1 MSRPQVP
8 TLSRRCALAGGVTA
22 AVAAALAACGGPGAT
37 GGAGNDTAGKE
48 PAELKIGV
56 AMPTKSSER
65 WIKDGNNIKKQLEEL
80 GYNVDLQFAED
91 DIPTQANQIDN
102 MITQGVNLLIIAPID
117 GTALSGQLDSAGE
130 AGIPVISYDRLIR
143 DNENVSYYTSFD
155 NYDVGT
161 QMGTSLLIGMGIL
174 NADGE
179 DAGVSPDEPYNI
191 ELFGGSPDDNNAP
204 FFFNGA
210 MDVIQPYMDSGVLR
224 VKSGQT
230 DFDTV
235 ATMRWD
241 AATAQSRMD
250 NLITSTYSDGSRV
263 DGVLSPL
270 DSMSIGILGALK
282 GAGYGTDAQPYPTV
296 TGQDAEIAGIKS
308 IMAGEQYST
317 IFKDT
322 RELADAAVQMAVAV
336 LSGEE
341 PEVNDTETY
350 DNGVKV
356 VPSYLLKSEIIT
368 KDNVQSSLVDTGY
381 ITEDELK

>member
-1 MSRPQVP
+1 MSRPIP
-8 TLSRRCALAGGVTA
+8 TLSRRAVLAGGVTA
-22 AVAAALAACGGPGAT
+22 AVATALAACGGSGAA
-37 GGAGNDTAGKE
+37 GGAGSDTAGKD
-48 PAELKIGV
+48 PSELKIGV

-65 WIKDGNNIKKQLEEL
+65 WIKDGSNIKAQLEKL

-130 AGIPVISYDRLIR
+130 AGITVISYDRLIR

-161 QMGTSLLIGMGIL
+161 QMGTSLLIGMGVL
-174 NADGE
+174 DADGN
-179 DAGVSPDEPYNI
+179 DAGLSPDEPYNI
-191 ELFGGSPDDNNAP
+191 ELFGGSPDDNNSP

-210 MDVIQPYMDSGVLR
+210 MDVIQPYIDSGVIN

-230 DFDTV
+230 EFGTV

-250 NLITSTYSDGSRV
+250 NLITSTYSDGGRV

-296 TGQDAEIAGIKS
+296 TGQDAEVAGIKS

-322 RELADAAVQMAVAV
+322 RDLADAAVQMAVAV
-336 LSGEE
+336 LGGEE

-350 DNGVKV
+350 DNGVKI

-368 KDNVQSSLVDTGY
+368 KDNVQSSLIDTGY
-381 ITEDELK
+381 LSEDEIK

>member
-1 MSRPQVP
+1 MSRML
-8 TLSRRCALAGGVTA
+8 TRRSLLLGGATVAG
-22 AVAAALAACGGPGAT
+22 AAALAACGGSGAG
-37 GGAGNDTAGKE
+37 GGANQDTSSMKPE
-48 PAELKIGV
+48 DIRIGV

-65 WIKDGNNIKKQLEEL
+65 WIKDGDNVKAQLKKI
-80 GYNVDLQFAED
+80 GYQVDLQFAED

-117 GTALSGQLDSAGE
+117 GTALSGQLDAAGE
-130 AGIPVISYDRLIR
+130 AKIPVISYDRLIR

-161 QMGTSLLIGMGIL
+161 QMGTSLLTGMGIL
-174 NADGE
+174 
-179 DAGVSPDEPYNI
+179 DASGAQTGAAGPFNI

-210 MDVIQPYMDSGVLR
+210 MDVIQPFIDQGVLV

-230 DFDTV
+230 DFNTV

-250 NLITSTYSDGSRV
+250 NLITSAYSDGSV
-263 DGVLSPL
+263 LHGVLCPL
-270 DSMSIGILGALK
+270 DSMSVGILSALK
-282 GAGYGTDAQPYPTV
+282 GVGYGTADKPYPTI
-296 TGQDAEIAGIKS
+296 TGQDAEVAGVKS

-322 RELADAAVQMAVAV
+322 RKLADAAVQMAQAI
-336 LSGEE
+336 LGGGE
-341 PEVNDTETY
+341 PEVNDTKTY

-356 VPSYLLKSEIIT
+356 VPAYLLKSEIIT
-368 KDNVQSSLVDTGY
+368 KDNVQSALIDSGY
-381 ITEDELK
+381 YTADQLQ

>member
-1 MSRPQVP
+1 MSRML
-8 TLSRRCALAGGVTA
+8 TRRSVLASGLAVTGVAL
-22 AVAAALAACGGPGAT
+22 LAACGGSGAS
-37 GGAGNDTAGKE
+37 GGSGNDTAGKDASE
-48 PAELKIGV
+48 IKIGV

-65 WIKDGNNIKKQLEEL
+65 WIKDGENVKAQLEKL
-80 GYNVDLQFAED
+80 GYKVDLQFAED

-102 MITQGVNLLIIAPID
+102 MVTQGANLLIIAPID
-117 GTALSGQLDSAGE
+117 GTALSSQLDAAGE

-161 QMGTSLLIGMGIL
+161 QMGTSLLTGMGL
-174 NADGE
+174 LDAEGKETGE
-179 DAGVSPDEPYNI
+179 AGPFNI

-210 MDVIQPYMDSGVLR
+210 MDVIKPFIDKGVIS

-230 DFDTV
+230 AFDTV

-263 DGVLSPL
+263 DGILSPL

-282 GAGYGTDAQPYPTV
+282 AAGYGTAAQPYPTV
-296 TGQDAEIAGIKS
+296 TGQDAEVAGIKS
-308 IMAGEQYST
+308 IMADEQYST

-322 RELADAAVQMAVAV
+322 RSLADAAVQMAVAI
-336 LSGEE
+336 LDGGE
-341 PEVNDTETY
+341 PEVNDTKTY

-381 ITEDELK
+381 ITQNELK

>member
-8 TLSRRCALAGGVTA
+8 TLSRRCALVGGVA
-22 AVAAALAACGGPGAT
+22 AAAALAACGGPGAT
-37 GGAGNDTAGKE
+37 GGAGSDTAGKAPE
-48 PAELKIGV
+48 ELKIGV

-102 MITQGVNLLIIAPID
+102 MITQAVNLLIIAPID

-179 DAGVSPDEPYNI
+179 DAGVSPDEAYNI

-210 MDVIQPYMDSGVLR
+210 MDVIQPYLGSGVVS

-230 DFDTV
+230 SFDTV

-322 RELADAAVQMAVAV
+322 RELAEAAVQMAVAV

-350 DNGVKV
+350 DNGVKI

>member
-8 TLSRRCALAGGVTA
+8 TLSRRSALAGGVTA

-65 WIKDGNNIKKQLEEL
+65 WIKDGNNIKQQLEEL

-155 NYDVGT
+155 NYDVGA

-210 MDVIQPYMDSGVLR
+210 MDVIQPYIDSGVLR

>member
-8 TLSRRCALAGGVTA
+8 TLSRRLALAGGVTA
-22 AVAAALAACGGPGAT
+22 AVATALAACGGPGAT

-65 WIKDGNNIKKQLEEL
+65 WIKDGNNIKQQLEEL

-179 DAGVSPDEPYNI
+179 DAGVSPDETYNI

-210 MDVIQPYMDSGVLR
+210 MDVIQPYLGSGVIT

-368 KDNVQSSLVDTGY
+368 KDNVHSSLVDTGY

>member
-1 MSRPQVP
+1 MSRSRIPAF
-8 TLSRRCALAGGVTA
+8 SRRTALAGGVGTA
-22 AVAAALAACGGPGAT
+22 LALALAACGG
-37 GGAGNDTAGKE
+37 GGAGGGSGSDTAGK
-48 PAELKIGV
+48 AAADIKIGV

-65 WIKDGNNIKKQLEEL
+65 WIKDGSNIKAQLEEL

-91 DIPTQANQIDN
+91 DIPTQTNQIDN

-179 DAGVSPDEPYNI
+179 DAGVKPDMPYNI
-191 ELFGGSPDDNNAP
+191 ELFGGSPDDNNSP

-210 MDVIQPYMDSGVLR
+210 MDVIQPYIESGVIA

-230 DFDTV
+230 SFDTV

-282 GAGYGTDAQPYPTV
+282 GAGYGTDSQPYPTV
-296 TGQDAEIAGIKS
+296 TGQDAEVAGIKS

-336 LSGEE
+336 LGGQE

-368 KDNVQSSLVDTGY
+368 QDNVRSSLIDTGY

>member
-8 TLSRRCALAGGVTA
+8 TLSRRLALAGGVTA
-22 AVAAALAACGGPGAT
+22 AVATALAACGGPGAT

-65 WIKDGNNIKKQLEEL
+65 WIKDGNNIKQQLEEL

-179 DAGVSPDEPYNI
+179 DAGVSPDETYNI

-210 MDVIQPYMDSGVLR
+210 MDVIQPYLGSGVIT

>member
-1 MSRPQVP
+1 MSRPIP
-8 TLSRRCALAGGVTA
+8 TLSRRAVLAGGVTA
-22 AVAAALAACGGPGAT
+22 AVATALAACGGSGAA
-37 GGAGNDTAGKE
+37 GGAGSDTAGKD
-48 PAELKIGV
+48 PSELKIGV

-65 WIKDGNNIKKQLEEL
+65 WIKDGSNIKAQLEKL

-130 AGIPVISYDRLIR
+130 AGITVISYDRLIR

-161 QMGTSLLIGMGIL
+161 QMGTSLLIGMGVL
-174 NADGE
+174 DADGN
-179 DAGVSPDEPYNI
+179 DAGLSPDEPYNI
-191 ELFGGSPDDNNAP
+191 ELFGGSPDDNNSP

-210 MDVIQPYMDSGVLR
+210 MDVIQPYIDSGVIN

-230 DFDTV
+230 EFGTV

-250 NLITSTYSDGSRV
+250 NLITSTYSDGGRV

-296 TGQDAEIAGIKS
+296 TGQDAEVAGIKS

-322 RELADAAVQMAVAV
+322 RDLADAAVQMAVAV
-336 LSGEE
+336 LGGEE

-368 KDNVQSSLVDTGY
+368 KDNVQSSLIDTGY
-381 ITEDELK
+381 LSEDEIK

>member
-1 MSRPQVP
+1 MPESHTLQMSRRQIF
-8 TLSRRCALAGGVTA
+8 TGGALAA
-22 AVAAALAACGGPGAT
+22 SALALAACGGPGAT
-37 GGAGNDTAGKE
+37 GGSGSDTAGKD
-48 PAELKIGV
+48 PSELTIGI

-65 WIKDGNNIKKQLEEL
+65 WIKDGQNIRTQLEEL
-80 GYNVDLQFAED
+80 GYNVNLQFAED
-91 DIPTQANQIDN
+91 DIPTQTNQIDN

-161 QMGTSLLIGMGIL
+161 QMGTSLLIGMGVL
-174 NADGE
+174 DADGN
-179 DAGVSPDEPYNI
+179 DAGKSPATPYNI
-191 ELFGGSPDDNNAP
+191 EVFGGSPDDNNAP

-210 MDVIQPYMDSGVLR
+210 MDVIQPYIDSGVLAI
-224 VKSGQT
+224 KSGQT
-230 DFDTV
+230 DFNTV

-282 GAGYGTDAQPYPTV
+282 GAGYGTSAQPYPTV

-308 IMAGEQYST
+308 ILAGEQYST

-322 RELADAAVQMAVAV
+322 RALADAAGQMAVAI
-336 LSGEE
+336 LTGGE

-368 KDNVQSSLVDTGY
+368 KDNVQTSLIDTGY
-381 ITEDELK
+381 VTEDEVK

>member
-1 MSRPQVP
+1 MSRPRIPVV
-8 TLSRRCALAGGVTA
+8 SRRTALAGSMSVGVTL
-22 AVAAALAACGGPGAT
+22 ALAACGGS
-37 GGAGNDTAGKE
+37 GAGGGGGSDTAGKE
-48 PAELKIGV
+48 ASDLKIGV

-65 WIKDGNNIKKQLEEL
+65 WIKDGDNIKAQLEKL

-91 DIPTQANQIDN
+91 DIPTQTNQIDN
-102 MITQGVNLLIIAPID
+102 MITRGVNLLIIAPID

-174 NADGE
+174 DAEGN
-179 DAGVSPDEPYNI
+179 DAGLSPDKPYNI
-191 ELFGGSPDDNNAP
+191 ELFGGSPDDNNSP
-204 FFFNGA
+204 FFFTGA
-210 MDVIQPYMDSGVLR
+210 MDVIQPYIDAGVIV

-230 DFDTV
+230 NFDTV

-282 GAGYGTDAQPYPTV
+282 GAGYGSDAQPYPTV

-308 IMAGEQYST
+308 IQAGEQYST

-336 LSGEE
+336 LSGQE

-356 VPSYLLKSEIIT
+356 VPSFLLKSEIIT
-368 KDNVQSSLVDTGY
+368 KDNVRSSLIDTGY

>member
-1 MSRPQVP
+1 MSRSRIPAF
-8 TLSRRCALAGGVTA
+8 SRRTALAGGVGTA
-22 AVAAALAACGGPGAT
+22 LALALAACGG
-37 GGAGNDTAGKE
+37 GGAGGGSGSDTAGK
-48 PAELKIGV
+48 AAADIKIGV

-65 WIKDGNNIKKQLEEL
+65 WIKDGSNIKAQLEEL

-91 DIPTQANQIDN
+91 DIPTQTNQIDN

-179 DAGVSPDEPYNI
+179 DAGVKPDKPYNI
-191 ELFGGSPDDNNAP
+191 ELFGGSPDDNNSP

-210 MDVIQPYMDSGVLR
+210 MDVIQPYIESGVIA

-230 DFDTV
+230 SFDTV

-282 GAGYGTDAQPYPTV
+282 GAGYGTDSQPYPTV
-296 TGQDAEIAGIKS
+296 TGQDAEVAGIKS

-336 LSGEE
+336 LGGQE

-368 KDNVQSSLVDTGY
+368 QDNVRSSLIDTGY

>member
-1 MSRPQVP
+1 MSRPHVP
-8 TLSRRCALAGGVTA
+8 SVSRRTALFGGMST
-22 AVAAALAACGGPGAT
+22 AVALALAACGGSGAG
-37 GGAGNDTAGKE
+37 GGAGSDTAGKE
-48 PAELKIGV
+48 ASDLKIGV

-65 WIKDGNNIKKQLEEL
+65 WIKDGENIKAQLEAL
-80 GYNVDLQFAED
+80 DYNVDLQFAED
-91 DIPTQANQIDN
+91 DIPTQTNQIDN

-174 NADGE
+174 DADGN
-179 DAGVSPDEPYNI
+179 DAGVSPDKPYNI
-191 ELFGGSPDDNNAP
+191 ELFGGSPDDNNSP

-210 MDVIQPYMDSGVLR
+210 MDVIQPYIDSGVIT

-230 DFDTV
+230 EFDTV

-282 GAGYGTDAQPYPTV
+282 GAGYGTDSQPYPTV
-296 TGQDAEIAGIKS
+296 TGQDAEIAGVKS

-322 RELADAAVQMAVAV
+322 RALADAAVQMSVAV
-336 LSGEE
+336 LAGEE

-368 KDNVQSSLVDTGY
+368 QDNVRSSLVDTGY
-381 ITEDELK
+381 LTEDELK

>member
-1 MSRPQVP
+1 MSRPIP
-8 TLSRRCALAGGVTA
+8 TLSRRAVLAGGVTA
-22 AVAAALAACGGPGAT
+22 AVATALAACGGSGAA
-37 GGAGNDTAGKE
+37 GGAGSDTAGRD
-48 PAELKIGV
+48 PSELKIGV

-65 WIKDGNNIKKQLEEL
+65 WIKDGSNIKAQLEKL

-130 AGIPVISYDRLIR
+130 AGITVISYDRLIR

-161 QMGTSLLIGMGIL
+161 QMGTSLLIGMGVL
-174 NADGE
+174 DADGN
-179 DAGVSPDEPYNI
+179 DAGLSPDEPYNI
-191 ELFGGSPDDNNAP
+191 ELFGGSPDDNNSP

-210 MDVIQPYMDSGVLR
+210 MDVIQPYIDSGVIN

-230 DFDTV
+230 EFGTV

-296 TGQDAEIAGIKS
+296 TGQDAEVAGIKS

-322 RELADAAVQMAVAV
+322 RDLADAAVQMAVAV
-336 LSGEE
+336 LGGEE

-368 KDNVQSSLVDTGY
+368 KDNVQSSLIDTGY
-381 ITEDELK
+381 LSEDEIK

>member
-210 MDVIQPYMDSGVLR
+210 MDVIQPYIDSGVLR

>member
-37 GGAGNDTAGKE
+37 GGAGNDTARKE

-91 DIPTQANQIDN
+91 DIPTQTNQIDN

-210 MDVIQPYMDSGVLR
+210 MDVIQPYIDSGVLR

>member
-1 MSRPQVP
+1 MSRPIP
-8 TLSRRCALAGGVTA
+8 TLSRRAVLAGGVTA
-22 AVAAALAACGGPGAT
+22 AVATALAACGGSGAA
-37 GGAGNDTAGKE
+37 GGAGSDTAGKD
-48 PAELKIGV
+48 PSELKIGV

-65 WIKDGNNIKKQLEEL
+65 WIKDGSNIKAQLEKL

-130 AGIPVISYDRLIR
+130 AGITVISYDRLIR

-161 QMGTSLLIGMGIL
+161 QMGTSLLIGMGVL
-174 NADGE
+174 DADGN
-179 DAGVSPDEPYNI
+179 DAGLSPDEPYNI
-191 ELFGGSPDDNNAP
+191 ELFGGSPDDNNSP

-210 MDVIQPYMDSGVLR
+210 MDVIQPYIDSGVIN

-230 DFDTV
+230 EFGTV

-296 TGQDAEIAGIKS
+296 TGQDAEVAGIKS

-322 RELADAAVQMAVAV
+322 RDLADAAVQMAVAV
-336 LSGEE
+336 LGGEE

-368 KDNVQSSLVDTGY
+368 KDNVQSSLIDTGY
-381 ITEDELK
+381 LSEDEIK